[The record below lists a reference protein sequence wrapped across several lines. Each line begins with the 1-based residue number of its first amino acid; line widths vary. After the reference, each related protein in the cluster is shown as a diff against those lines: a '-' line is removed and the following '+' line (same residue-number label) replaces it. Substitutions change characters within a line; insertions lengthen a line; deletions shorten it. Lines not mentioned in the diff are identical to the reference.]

1 MTKNSILSKDIPIT
15 CNNSK
20 IVFLRK
26 HNLLPPIF
34 ELTRK
39 SQLHS
44 IICNNKG
51 VPDYLAI
58 NIYYDTLRS
67 WHSPNKMKNVDGEI
81 IYISKLKTKGIYLAY
96 KELAKTHGCSSETIR
111 RKLVKLENL
120 GLIQRSYKHKETVT
134 TKSYNQLIIYVWK
147 QTPYF
152 YNKHGIEQSEALT
165 LKPQTNH
172 EYITEKYNIDYHS
185 QVKEIKAIAN
195 DRGIHKEEDT
205 KELIEPFNK
214 LKDRSRANFVKNSFG
229 SFFSEKNSGVET
241 KNEDYEI
248 KEKENRVVWNSQEN
262 QESKENLKSANKISP
277 EQSPAKP
284 QNKNT
289 EKPKETIATSTPNTN
304 GFLGSGKYLHE
315 VLDHLT
321 DEMCSLIRTKCGKD
335 FTNKAIREIAK
346 SVSRSKKGAKA
357 FFYHIKGFIAYLA
370 KILIYE
376 KRDPVKISGTNYYI
390 TANQTDSEKEMREQ
404 ERYLTDIEYS
414 LQVSPEWHLK
424 KKLAAT
430 LQRSKAY
437 NILTSWK
444 NLEITKEGIAKL
456 SFTKPIFLTE
466 IDKKVILSQIKA
478 THERVGGASC
488 NSAENDEIADAA
500 FVDSLEIAMPEGS
513 KAENFNQEIQ
523 GSQGIYNQTVP
534 HTRTEEPP
542 KREGVWGKIRETFAS
557 YLPQGDAIDKSWT
570 AKLEAKID
578 ESSNTIHLQAPS
590 VFIRDWIESNY
601 KTYIEKASL
610 ENGFEL
616 RGLEISKI
624 KRLCK

>member
-1 MTKNSILSKDIPIT
+1 MEHRVILQHYDEEKYPLSVPKGYICKT
-15 CNNSK
+15 TN
-20 IVFLRK
+20 
-26 HNLLPPIF
+26 IF
-34 ELTRK
+34 SLTRK

-67 WHSPNKMKNVDGEI
+67 WHTPNKMKNVDKEI
-81 IYISKLKTKGIYLAY
+81 IYISKLKTKGIYLSY

-111 RKLVKLENL
+111 RKLVKLERL

-152 YNKHGIEQSEALT
+152 YNKHGIEQSEAPI

-195 DRGIHKEEDT
+195 YGGIHKEEDT

-214 LKDRSRANFVKNSFG
+214 LKDRSRATFVKNSFG
-229 SFFSEKNSGVET
+229 SFSTEKNSGVES
-241 KNEDYEI
+241 KNKDDEI
-248 KEKENRVVWNSQEN
+248 KETEDRVGWNSEEN
-262 QESKENLKSANKISP
+262 QQNKQNLKSVKKILS
-277 EQSPAKP
+277 EQSS
-284 QNKNT
+284 
-289 EKPKETIATSTPNTN
+289 EKPKETIATPTSNTN
-304 GFLGSGKYLHE
+304 GFLGSGKYLYE

-335 FTNKAIREIAK
+335 FTNRAIREITK
-346 SVSRSKKGAKA
+346 TVSRSRKGAKA
-357 FFYHIKGFIAYLA
+357 FFYHIKGFIAYLV
-370 KILIYE
+370 KILTFE
-376 KRDPVKISGTNYYI
+376 KRDPVKISSTNYYI
-390 TANQTDSEKEMREQ
+390 TANQTDSEKEIREQ
-404 ERYLTDIEYS
+404 EKYLTNIEHS

-424 KKLAAT
+424 KKLAAI
-430 LQRSKAY
+430 LERSKAY

-444 NLEITKEGIAKL
+444 SLEITKEGVAKL
-456 SFTKPIFLTE
+456 SLTKPVFITE
-466 IDKKVILSQIKA
+466 IDKKIILSQVKS
-478 THERVGGASC
+478 THERVGGGRK
-488 NSAENDEIADAA
+488 NNAENDEIADAV
-500 FVDSLEIAMPEGS
+500 FVDSLEIVIPERS
-513 KAENFNQEIQ
+513 IVENFNQEIQ
-523 GSQGIYNQTVP
+523 GSQGIYNQKIL
-534 HTRTEEPP
+534 HTETEELP

-557 YLPQGDAIDKSWT
+557 YFHNGDAVDKSWT
-570 AKLEAKID
+570 AKLGAKID
-578 ESSNTIHLQAPS
+578 EDSNTIHLQAPS
-590 VFIRDWIESNY
+590 VFIKDWIESNY

-616 RGLEISKI
+616 RGMCLIPSVD
-624 KRLCK
+624 

>member
-1 MTKNSILSKDIPIT
+1 MSCTALMQRI
-15 CNNSK
+15 C
-20 IVFLRK
+20 IVNTGYSPNK
-26 HNLLPPIF
+26 TTNIF
-34 ELTRK
+34 SLTRK

-44 IICNNKG
+44 IICNKKG

-67 WHSPNKMKNVDGEI
+67 WHAPNKMKNVDGEV
-81 IYISKLKTKGIYLAY
+81 IYISKLKTKGIYLSY

-111 RKLVKLENL
+111 RKLVKLEKL

-185 QVKEIKAIAN
+185 QVKEIKAIAK
-195 DRGIHKEEDT
+195 DGGIHKEEDT

-248 KEKENRVVWNSQEN
+248 KEKENRVGWNNEEN
-262 QESKENLKSANKISP
+262 QESKESLNNAKKILILP
-277 EQSPAKP
+277 EQK
-284 QNKNT
+284 KT
-289 EKPKETIATSTPNTN
+289 KESSELTTPSTN

-321 DEMCSLIRTKCGKD
+321 DEMCSIIRTKCGKD
-335 FTNKAIREIAK
+335 FTNRAIREIAK
-346 SVSRSKKGAKA
+346 AVSRSKKGAKA

-370 KILIYE
+370 KILTFE
-376 KRDPVKISGTNYYI
+376 KRDPVKISSTNYYI

-404 ERYLTDIEYS
+404 EKYLTGIECS

-430 LQRSKAY
+430 LQRAKAY

-456 SFTKPIFLTE
+456 SLTKQVFLTE
-466 IDKKVILSQIKA
+466 IDKKIILSQIKA
-478 THERVGGASC
+478 THERVGGSRC
-488 NSAENDEIADAA
+488 NSSEDDEIADAV
-500 FVDSLEIAMPEGS
+500 FVESLELEMPEAS
-513 KAENFNQEIQ
+513 PAEDLNKEIQ
-523 GSQGIYNQTVP
+523 EQQNLYNQTV
-534 HTRTEEPP
+534 RSIEIEEYP

-557 YLPQGDAIDKSWT
+557 YFHNGDDIDKSWT
-570 AKLEAKID
+570 AKLEAKIEED
-578 ESSNTIHLQAPS
+578 SNTIELQAPS

-601 KTYIEKASL
+601 ISQINRAIED
-610 ENGFEL
+610 NGL
-616 RGLEISKI
+616 TLSIVLLSI
-624 KRLCK
+624 KGN

>member
-1 MTKNSILSKDIPIT
+1 MSCTALMQRV
-15 CNNSK
+15 C
-20 IVFLRK
+20 IVNTGYSPNK
-26 HNLLPPIF
+26 TTNIF
-34 ELTRK
+34 SLTRK

-67 WHSPNKMKNVDGEI
+67 WHTPNKMKNVDGGI
-81 IYISKLKTKGIYLAY
+81 VYISKLKTKGIYLSY
-96 KELAKTHGCSSETIR
+96 KELSKTHGCSSETIR
-111 RKLVKLENL
+111 RKLVKLEKL

-152 YNKHGIEQSEALT
+152 YNKHGIEQSEIPT

-185 QVKEIKAIAN
+185 QIKKIKAIAN
-195 DRGIHKEEDT
+195 DGGIHKEEDT

-214 LKDRSRANFVKNSFG
+214 LKDRSRANFEKNSFG
-229 SFFSEKNSGVET
+229 SFSTGKNSELET
-241 KNEDYEI
+241 KNEDDEI
-248 KEKENRVVWNSQEN
+248 KKKENRVDWNSEET
-262 QESKENLKSANKISP
+262 QESKEGLKNANK
-277 EQSPAKP
+277 KP
-284 QNKNT
+284 P
-289 EKPKETIATSTPNTN
+289 EKPKQGSATPTPNTN

-335 FTNKAIREIAK
+335 FTNRAIREIAK
-346 SVSRSKKGAKA
+346 AVSRSKKGAKA
-357 FFYHIKGFIAYLA
+357 FFYHTKGFIAYLA
-370 KILIYE
+370 KILTYE
-376 KRDPVKISGTNYYI
+376 KRDPVKISSTNYYI
-390 TANQTDSEKEMREQ
+390 TANQTDSEKEIRKQ
-404 ERYLTDIEYS
+404 EKYLTDIEYS

-430 LQRSKAY
+430 LQRAKAY

-456 SFTKPIFLTE
+456 SLTKPAFITE
-466 IDKKVILSQIKA
+466 IDKKIILSQIKA
-478 THERVGGASC
+478 THERVGGVRC
-488 NSAENDEIADAA
+488 NSAENDEGTDVA
-500 FVDSLEIAMPEGS
+500 FVESLELEMPEATP
-513 KAENFNQEIQ
+513 AENSNQEIQ

-534 HTRTEEPP
+534 HTRTEGLP

-578 ESSNTIHLQAPS
+578 KDSKTIYLQAPS
-590 VFIRDWIESNY
+590 VFIRDWIENNY

-616 RGLEISKI
+616 RGMCLIPSVD
-624 KRLCK
+624 